1 MEPERCDLPLRLFFL
16 GMATAVPNDPDA
28 LGTEFFRVAIEASP
42 CAMIVVDGAGA
53 LTVANREAERL
64 FGYEPNTLVG
74 RPVEALLPEGLRAEH
89 SSHRGRYYTNPTARP
104 MGQRRDLLARR
115 SDGAVIPV
123 EVGLNPVQ
131 TPSGFFVI
139 AAIVDLSERKRAE
152 QRMSEQAEA
161 LEAANAKLAELA
173 STDSLTSLWNRRAF
187 LDQLSI
193 QLELSVRGA
202 RSLSLLI
209 LDVDHFKPYNDRFG
223 HLAGDE
229 VLREVARVLR
239 DHARRS
245 DYLARIGGEEFGI
258 ILPETDRA
266 GAVHLAERFR
276 SAIEESP
283 WPRRSITISV
293 GAATVTF
300 SGAVPRPP
308 TPGCSEVLSAA
319 DRALYAA
326 KESGRN
332 RLVHVDDMRET
343 RRSE

>member
-1 MEPERCDLPLRLFFL
+1 ML
-16 GMATAVPNDPDA
+16 
-28 LGTEFFRVAIEASP
+28 
-42 CAMIVVDGAGA
+42 VVDGTGA
-53 LTVANREAERL
+53 LAMANREAERL

-74 RPVEALLPEGLRAEH
+74 QSVDALLPEGLRAEH
-89 SSHRGRYYTNPTARP
+89 SSHRERYGTRPTARP
-104 MGQRRDLLARR
+104 MGQLRDLLARR
-115 SDGAVIPV
+115 RDGTVIPV

-139 AAIVDLSERKRAE
+139 AAVVDLSERKRVE
-152 QRMSEQAEA
+152 QRMSQHAET
-161 LEAANAKLAELA
+161 LEAANARLAELA

-202 RSLSLLI
+202 RTLSVLI
-209 LDVDHFKPYNDRFG
+209 LDVDHFKPYNDQFG

-245 DYLARIGGEEFGI
+245 DYLARIGGEEFGV

-266 GAVHLAERFR
+266 GAVHFAERFR
-276 SAIEESP
+276 SAIETSP

-300 SGAVPRPP
+300 PSAVPRPP
-308 TPGCSEVLSAA
+308 SPGYSEVLSAA

-332 RLVHVDDMRET
+332 RIAHVDDMPEAGRPD
-343 RRSE
+343 